1 MRSYAGGLSWK
12 VDDLS
17 DSGAVPR
24 SAAPGLDELL
34 ATLAEAPDL
43 ASAAA
48 FLLSRLGELSGSSR
62 GFVRLLD
69 PAFEVLGVVAIV
81 GFEGDDVATT
91 LSVSDLSHPIVI
103 SALSLHPISAQSG
116 RARDPRIPFA
126 EWFALP
132 LPRGD

>member
-1 MRSYAGGLSWK
+1 MRSSDDGSNSQQHDVIDGG
-12 VDDLS
+12 
-17 DSGAVPR
+17 
-24 SAAPGLDELL
+24 APQRGVGTELDELL

-43 ASAAA
+43 ASSAA

-91 LSVSDLSHPIVI
+91 LSVSDLSHPIVV

-126 EWFALP
+126 EW
-132 LPRGD
+132 